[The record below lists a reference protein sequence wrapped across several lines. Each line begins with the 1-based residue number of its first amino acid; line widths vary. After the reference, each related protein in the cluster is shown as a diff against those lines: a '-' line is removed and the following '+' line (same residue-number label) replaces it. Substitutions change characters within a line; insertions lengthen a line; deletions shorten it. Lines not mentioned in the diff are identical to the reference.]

1 METRAACLPS
11 PLARVQEDDRPHN
24 AEITLEENVFS
35 LQSPFYSG
43 RRTAL
48 LSGPSL
54 PQKLL
59 VQSPWLTQPFWK
71 APAHAL
77 CLFRLWPPP
86 KSSLSMPPGLQPV
99 PSPLH
104 SDVTHERM
112 LRHHRA
118 HGRDA
123 RDRCTGAVSPSA
135 LQPRDPG
142 WRGGRL
148 LPPGL
153 SEPFIT
159 PWAEIIELFSSVS
172 VLLLDAPAV
181 LAARTEACQSFG
193 RGCVFTLITRTS
205 MDQIPPRHLNKTGV
219 QMKKNLCVFAGFYVV
234 QEIVSSCSDVIEK
247 QAAYLWGVSTSSC
260 RRDDILSEA
269 KDGALFCPL

>member
-1 METRAACLPS
+1 
-11 PLARVQEDDRPHN
+11 
-24 AEITLEENVFS
+24 
-35 LQSPFYSG
+35 
-43 RRTAL
+43 
-48 LSGPSL
+48 
-54 PQKLL
+54 
-59 VQSPWLTQPFWK
+59 
-71 APAHAL
+71 
-77 CLFRLWPPP
+77 
-86 KSSLSMPPGLQPV
+86 MPPGLQPV

-181 LAARTEACQSFG
+181 LAARTEAFQSFG
-193 RGCVFTLITRTS
+193 RGCVFILLTRTS

-234 QEIVSSCSDVIEK
+234 QEIVSSCSDVIMRNRLLIFEGFPLP
-247 QAAYLWGVSTSSC
+247 AAEEMIYFLRQRMVPFSALC
-260 RRDDILSEA
+260 RRDFFFFLEDILNYDHKIS
-269 KDGALFCPL
+269 